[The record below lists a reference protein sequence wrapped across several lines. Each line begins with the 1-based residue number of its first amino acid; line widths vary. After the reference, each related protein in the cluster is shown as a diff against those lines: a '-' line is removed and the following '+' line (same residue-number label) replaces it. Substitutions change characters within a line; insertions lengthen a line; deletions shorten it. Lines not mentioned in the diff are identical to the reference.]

1 MPRDGSGNFS
11 LPANTLAVSGDPIS
25 STKFNTLVQDLESDA
40 NTDRPITA
48 GGTGASTAAGAL
60 TNLFSGASPG
70 GADKIAFWDQSA
82 TSFGWL
88 SLGTGLT
95 FSGTTLALDADLV
108 TLAGLTPTAN
118 NFIVGNAGGTAWEVK
133 TPADSRTALGLGTAA
148 VVNTGTSGGTV
159 PLLNGTNTFSATQ
172 SFAGADPL
180 VLNTSVVALRR
191 IRFQTSGVDRWYVGA
206 NSAAEDGGNAGTDFQ
221 ILARTDAGGAVGT
234 ALTITR
240 ATMAANWG
248 GTLSVQS
255 NTVWHAG
262 NDGAG
267 SGLDADT
274 LDGVQGSAFAQLSG
288 AAFTGVI
295 SITNASQTP
304 ISISRTGSSG
314 GVGIQYVNTEGSFS
328 IFGAPTG
335 SGTGVL
341 LPSTDNQIDL
351 GTTVNSWR
359 NGVFDGIVFANT
371 IELGSASDTT
381 LSRASAGQILVEG
394 VQVVTVSNTV
404 TLTNKTLAAPV
415 ISTISNTGTL
425 TLPTS
430 TDTLVGR
437 ATTDTLT
444 NKTLTNPTINGGAL
458 SGTLSG
464 TPTFSGGV
472 TLTTPTING
481 GTIQSRPQAA
491 SETTGTLTAASA
503 NKTIQ
508 ATGDITIDNSVFAA
522 GDIILIYAGA
532 SARTITQGSGVTMRL
547 GGSATTGSRTLA
559 ARGVAMLFFVSASEV
574 VVSGSGV
581 T

>member
-25 STKFNTLVQDLESDA
+25 STKFNSLVQDVEADL
-40 NTDRPITA
+40 NVDRPITA
-48 GGTGASTAAGAL
+48 GGTGSSTAAGAL

-95 FSGTTLALDADLV
+95 FSGTTLALDAGLA

-148 VVNTGTSGGTV
+148 VVNTGTSGATI
-159 PLLNGTNTFSATQ
+159 PLLNGTNTWSGPQTLSATAPTYAFIDTDAATDTGRLRF
-172 SFAGADPL
+172 SFD
-180 VLNTSVVALRR
+180 
-191 IRFQTSGVDRWYVGA
+191 SGVFA
-206 NSAAEDGGNAGTDFQ
+206 LQA
-221 ILARTDAGGAVGT
+221 LTDAGAFGATAWRVLRTGTTIDEFEVNATVIDINGT
-234 ALTITR
+234 ADFSVAPTV
-240 ATMAANWG
+240 G
-248 GTLSVQS
+248 GS

-274 LDGVQGSAFAQLSG
+274 LDGVQGSAYATLAGTQTFSGTKTFSSNSGTAFAP
-288 AAFTGVI
+288 A
-295 SITNASQTP
+295 
-304 ISISRTGSSG
+304 SG
-314 GVGIQYVNTEGSFS
+314 GTGGGGAVG
-328 IFGAPTG
+328 
-335 SGTGVL
+335 
-341 LPSTDNQIDL
+341 L
-351 GTTVNSWR
+351 G
-359 NGVFDGIVFANT
+359 
-371 IELGSASDTT
+371 EY
-381 LSRASAGQILVEG
+381 
-394 VQVVTVSNTV
+394 V
-404 TLTNKTLAAPV
+404 TLTGLAPNIVFNDTSASINNWFITMNQGTVIIGDVVTGTPTSRLDLTNTLAAFNVPV
-415 ISTISNTGTL
+415 QA
-425 TLPTS
+425 
-430 TDTLVGR
+430 R
-437 ATTDTLT
+437 A
-444 NKTLTNPTINGGAL
+444 
-458 SGTLSG
+458 
-464 TPTFSGGV
+464 
-472 TLTTPTING
+472 
-481 GTIQSRPQAA
+481 AA
-491 SETTGTLTAASA
+491 SATTTGTLTAASA

-532 SARTITQGSGVTMRL
+532 SSRTITEGASVTMRL